1 VIEMMLYKRI
11 KRLIEI
17 LDEEGIDEIEV
28 RSFFTSVRVAR
39 RTDRIPAARS
49 EAHLSV
55 REEGTEGGGPKPG
68 ETEDHLEKIISPMV
82 GTYYES
88 PKPDADPF
96 VFEGKRVEQGEVLCI
111 IEAMKLMNEI
121 EAEKS
126 GIIRKILVKDSEPV
140 EYGQPLFLVES
151 A

>member
-1 VIEMMLYKRI
+1 MVMMLYKRI
-11 KRLIEI
+11 KKLIDI

-28 RSFFTSVRVAR
+28 RNLFTTVRVAR
-39 RTDRIPAARS
+39 RGHTISQVKAEAPPSIPATGNDAT
-49 EAHLSV
+49 EADPDEIDLS
-55 REEGTEGGGPKPG
+55 
-68 ETEDHLEKIISPMV
+68 LEKIVSPMV

-96 VFEGKRVEQGEVLCI
+96 VFEGKRVEQGEVLCV

-126 GIIRKILVKDSEPV
+126 GIIRKILVRDSEPV

>member
-1 VIEMMLYKRI
+1 MWLYKRI
-11 KRLIEI
+11 KRLVEI
-17 LDEEGIDEIEV
+17 LDEEGLDEIEV
-28 RSFFTSVRVAR
+28 RNLFTAVRVAR
-39 RTDRIPAARS
+39 RVNRGVTVEAGQDRSAPPVGDEPA
-49 EAHLSV
+49 
-55 REEGTEGGGPKPG
+55 GPLPDAA
-68 ETEDHLEKIISPMV
+68 EQQLEKIVSPMV

-88 PKPDADPF
+88 PKPDAEPF
-96 VFEGKRVEQGEVLCI
+96 VFEGKRVERGEVICI

-126 GIIRKILVKDSEPV
+126 GIIRKILVRDSEPV